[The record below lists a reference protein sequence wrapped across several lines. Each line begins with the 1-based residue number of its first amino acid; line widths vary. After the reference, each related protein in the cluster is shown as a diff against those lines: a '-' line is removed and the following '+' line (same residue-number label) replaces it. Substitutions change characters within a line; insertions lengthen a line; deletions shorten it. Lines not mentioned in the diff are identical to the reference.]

1 MGFFNTFN
9 FLYLSS
15 KQNHFLH
22 QNNMQNQL
30 FYSLFLSLLLFGCS
44 ADNAKTPTSEDTTT
58 STQATK
64 AAVTKNP
71 NKSLYWGDTHIHTN
85 FSSDAFLF
93 GTIMATP
100 DDAFRFAKGEVMTY
114 PPTGEKI
121 KINRPLD
128 FLVVTDHAEGLG
140 TMVKARDKAPF
151 LMATEAGRRLAKIVE
166 GKPGIPM
173 FLKWLRAKNL
183 GESGL
188 TEIDTG
194 KVMQTI
200 WEEHN
205 QYADDHNAPGQF
217 SAFIGWEW
225 TSTLNG
231 NNLHRVLFTPQG
243 AKEANQ
249 FQPYSATHS
258 SNPEDLWNWLE
269 ETTKKYDVELVSIP
283 HNSNVSGGLMFPDDK
298 DSKGN
303 QIDVSYAKTRAKWEP
318 VVEMTQIKGT
328 SEAHP
333 ALSPNDEFAAFEL
346 WDIFLKST
354 GGDKAARTTP
364 LRADFVRYALQDG
377 LKLEESLGTNPYK
390 FGFIGS
396 SDTHTA
402 LSSVEEDNFTGK
414 NLIDG
419 GAADKSTNWINDV
432 KNLDFSSSGYAAVW
446 AESNTRR
453 DIYDAFIRKEVYG
466 TTGSRIQLRVFGG
479 WDFEQKDVEQADFVT
494 TGYQKGVPMGS
505 DLNNA
510 AGKKLRLMIHAA
522 KDAEG
527 GNLDRIQVVK
537 SWLTDG
543 KTQEKIYNVAW
554 AGDRK
559 LDKAGKLSPLESTV
573 DVKNATYTNTIGEV
587 ELAKVWEDPDFDAAQ
602 RAVYYV
608 RVLEIP
614 TPRYST
620 IASAKLGNDPWA
632 GAEPVIQERAY
643 SSPIWYTPSK

>member
-1 MGFFNTFN
+1 M
-9 FLYLSS
+9 
-15 KQNHFLH
+15 KLH
-22 QNNMQNQL
+22 PILL
-30 FYSLFLSLLLFGCS
+30 FIPLFLFSHCTDSEKKTIPTNPKDIASES
-44 ADNAKTPTSEDTTT
+44 ATTI
-58 STQATK
+58 
-64 AAVTKNP
+64 TKNP
-71 NKSLYWGDTHIHTN
+71 NKNLYWGDTHLHTN

-93 GTIMATP
+93 GTIMASP
-100 DDAFRFAKGEVMTY
+100 DEAFRFAKGETMIF

-140 TMVKARDKAPF
+140 TLIKARDQDSL
-151 LMATEAGRRLAKIVE
+151 LMSTEAGRRLAKIVE

-183 GESGL
+183 GEMGL

-194 KVMQTI
+194 KVMRSI
-200 WEEHN
+200 WKEHN
-205 QYADDHNAPGQF
+205 QFADNHNEPGKF

-231 NNLHRVLFTPQG
+231 NNLHRVLFTPQDG
-243 AKEANQ
+243 SVAGQ
-249 FQPYSATHS
+249 FLPYSATHS
-258 SNPEDLWNWLE
+258 PNPEDLWAWLE
-269 ETTKKYDVELVSIP
+269 ETTEKYDVDLVSIP
-283 HNSNVSGGLMFPDDK
+283 HNSNISGGLMFPEDL

-303 QIDVSYAKTRAKWEP
+303 KIDVSYAKTRAKWEP
-318 VVEMTQIKGT
+318 IVEISQIKGT

-333 ALSPNDEFAAFEL
+333 TFSPTDEFANFEL
-346 WDIFLKST
+346 WDILLKSN
-354 GGDKAARTTP
+354 GGAKAVRSNVK
-364 LRADFVRYALQDG
+364 RADFVRYGLQNG

-390 FGFIGS
+390 FGLIGS

-414 NLIDG
+414 NLMDG
-419 GAADKSTNWINDV
+419 GSPDKSKSWIYDV
-432 KNLDFSSSGYAAVW
+432 KHLDFSAAGYAAVW
-446 AESNTRR
+446 AESNTRK
-453 DIYDAFIRKEVYG
+453 DIYDAFLRKEVYG

-479 WDFEQKDVEQADFVT
+479 WNFEQEDVEKADFVT
-494 TGYQKGVPMGS
+494 LGYKKGVPMGS

-510 AGKKLRLMIHAA
+510 NNQKLKLMIHAT

-527 GNLDRIQVVK
+527 ANLDRVQVIK
-537 SWLTDG
+537 SWLVDG
-543 KTQEKIYNVAW
+543 KIQEKIYNVAW
-554 AGDRK
+554 SGDRV
-559 LDKAGKLSPLESTV
+559 LDAAGQLPPLENTV
-573 DVKNATYTNTIGEV
+573 NLKDASYTNTIGAM

-620 IASAKLGNDPWA
+620 LASAKLGQDPWA
-632 GAEPVIQERAY
+632 GAEPIIQERAY
-643 SSPIWYTPSK
+643 SSPIWYTPN

>member
-1 MGFFNTFN
+1 M
-9 FLYLSS
+9 
-15 KQNHFLH
+15 K
-22 QNNMQNQL
+22 NQL
-30 FYSLFLSLLLFGCS
+30 FYTMLLVPLLFACDS
-44 ADNAKTPTSEDTTT
+44 EKASNNKSEESTSKKEAVTTI
-58 STQATK
+58 
-64 AAVTKNP
+64 TKNP
-71 NKSLYWGDTHIHTN
+71 NKNLYWGDTHIHTN

-100 DDAFRFAKGEVMTY
+100 DDAYRFAKGEVMTY

-121 KINRPLD
+121 QIKRPLD

-140 TMVKARDKAPF
+140 TMIKARDKAPF

-183 GESGL
+183 GETGL

-194 KVMQTI
+194 SVMQTI
-200 WEEHN
+200 WAEHN
-205 QYADDHNAPGQF
+205 QYADDHNAPGKF

-231 NNLHRVLFTPQG
+231 NNLHRILFTPQG
-243 AKEANQ
+243 AKEANK
-249 FQPYSATHS
+249 FLPYSATHS
-258 SNPEDLWNWLE
+258 PNPEDLWAWLE
-269 ETTKKYDVELVSIP
+269 KTTKQYHVDLVSIP

-303 QIDVSYAKTRAKWEP
+303 QLEVSYAKTRAKWEP

-333 ALSPNDEFAAFEL
+333 ALSPNDEFAGFEL

-354 GGDKAARTTP
+354 GEDKAARTTP

-390 FGFIGS
+390 FGMIGS

-402 LSSVEEDNFTGK
+402 LSSVDEDNFTGK

-419 GAADKSTNWINDV
+419 GAADKSKNWINDI
-432 KNLDFSSSGYAAVW
+432 KHLDFSSSGYAAVW
-446 AESNTRR
+446 AESNTRQ
-453 DIYDAFIRKEVYG
+453 DIYNAFIRKEVYG

-479 WDFEQKDVEQADFVT
+479 WDFEQKDIEQADFVT

-510 AGKKLRLMIHAA
+510 TDRKLRLMIHAA

-527 GNLDRIQVVK
+527 ANLDRIQVIK
-537 SWLTDG
+537 SWLKNG
-543 KTQEKIYNVAW
+543 KPQEKIYNVAW
-554 AGDRK
+554 AGNRE
-559 LDKAGKLSPLESTV
+559 LDANGKLAPLESTV
-573 DVKNATYTNTIGEV
+573 ALKKATYENTIGV
-587 ELAKVWEDPDFDAAQ
+587 PELAKVWEDPDFDATQ

-614 TPRYST
+614 TPRFST
-620 IASAKLGNDPWA
+620 VAAAKLGQDPWA
-632 GAEPVIQERAY
+632 GTAPIIQERAY
-643 SSPIWYTPSK
+643 SSPIWYTPAK